1 MITTYYRD
9 QLTCIPLRSM
19 GGRGVYGLEKKARY
33 NRYRMP
39 LNVWGPLLCWNGD
52 NKLVLCP
59 PSNGVYLTHS
69 PLRDHDGGEE
79 EFRVR
84 EVPGITP
91 TQGLPISRYQE
102 TVTTG
107 LTWITS

>member
-1 MITTYYRD
+1 M
-9 QLTCIPLRSM
+9 
-19 GGRGVYGLEKKARY
+19 
-33 NRYRMP
+33 
-39 LNVWGPLLCWNGD
+39 
-52 NKLVLCP
+52 
-59 PSNGVYLTHS
+59 NGVVLTHS

>member
-1 MITTYYRD
+1 MTH
-9 QLTCIPLRSM
+9 LTCIPLRSM
-19 GGRGVYGLEKKARY
+19 GGRGVNGLEKKARY

-107 LTWITS
+107 LTWIIS